1 MYPMIALGR
10 VQEKTG
16 WKIYAATNGVPIDKA
31 NEVSKAIDEY
41 LKAKKYADEDAEIY
55 IEEYIPKEYMEDFE
69 KSKHFR
75 SVVENIKAH
84 PCGYCVSPVNL
95 IEEVGLI
102 KCKDVIC
109 VAMEGVTGD
118 KLGFV
123 KDDFLTVSVVDII
136 DKIYKKI
143 GLPQPSAQELL
154 RNLDERVWD
163 IYEFGNTVE
172 VNQFTANRTKEM
184 MEKYK
189 PKSITDLSSA
199 VA

>member
-1 MYPMIALGR
+1 M
-10 VQEKTG
+10 V
-16 WKIYAATNGVPIDKA
+16 
-31 NEVSKAIDEY
+31 VSC
-41 LKAKKYADEDAEIY
+41 ADI
-55 IEEYIPKEYMEDFE
+55 
-69 KSKHFR
+69 
-75 SVVENIKAH
+75 
-84 PCGYCVSPVNL
+84 
-95 IEEVGLI
+95 
-102 KCKDVIC
+102 
-109 VAMEGVTGD
+109 T
-118 KLGFV
+118 
-123 KDDFLTVSVVDII
+123 

-143 GLPQPSAQELL
+143 GIPQPSPQELL